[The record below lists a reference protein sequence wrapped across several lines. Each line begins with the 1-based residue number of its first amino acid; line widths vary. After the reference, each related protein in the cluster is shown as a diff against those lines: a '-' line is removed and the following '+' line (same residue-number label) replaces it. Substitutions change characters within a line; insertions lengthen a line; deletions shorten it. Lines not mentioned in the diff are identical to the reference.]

1 MKRTIDMSDVSRW
14 IWVMSDSQ
22 GYNSIHMYMRFS
34 GALSILCHLGLITQ
48 DEMNAWLDYYIRK
61 NIAETGA

>member
-1 MKRTIDMSDVSRW
+1 MKRTVNMDYVYTW
-14 IWVMSDSQ
+14 IRLMADTQ
-22 GYNSIHMYMRFS
+22 GNNSINMYFRFS
-34 GALSILCHLGLITQ
+34 GALAILCHLGLITH